1 MFGISYDT
9 WKEIC
14 DMYFSLYVG
23 IHKAYLQWFP
33 FSKLS
38 DADKIQIAGEDFFN
52 KYIKTGGFVL
62 FPEVMR
68 HSDNYIQKSDG
79 SFRNAT
85 LVSPIIYLVLQAIGK
100 EIATRYLSQRPADVG
115 VYYAGNYE
123 LNRSRYK
130 QDYDDFFKAINVGA
144 QQYRYFIKTDITSF
158 FSSINVN
165 ELIDRINEICNW
177 ATQTISQTQ
186 LLLLKELLLYC
197 GNGYYPLIE
206 NSMASSYMAT
216 VIFLDAI
223 DCELHEFIETKVEDV
238 SSFQMIRYV
247 DDLYILFSSDKPLD
261 QLTPVYNTVRNAYS
275 SILKKHGLALNAKKC
290 ALKETTEIN
299 EELKKSLYD
308 EYVNG
313 EEADIGI
320 FFAGKLQGFL
330 AEIYEM
336 LCGQGVTNDQ
346 YMKLIDKHFSSNDI
360 EFTPN
365 EVFNYLVYENQTEL
379 KQPEVSRIL
388 VQIINRDVSFLSV
401 DPKRLSVMVMQ
412 SGNDNAVKTMLN
424 QLFIRSR
431 AGVWNSYDTTIAIAY
446 LIQSKF
452 QHIDLLNVIHANS
465 PDLYSYYFYGCK
477 TSFICQIKKEKY
489 NRYLRCIEG
498 DTKAA
503 FLFFMSLCEK
513 NRANYLGAY
522 AYYKNFFDR
531 ISADMAFKAG
541 EDPYCKKHNYK
552 GYYHEGDFKR
562 LYQGIPDS
570 ELVIKQAHK
579 LRNANPLS
587 HSSAG
592 LIDSDSSSEDL
603 KDTQIKLDRLIHLY
617 AVNKHL

>member
-14 DMYFSLYVG
+14 GMYFSLHVG

-33 FSKLS
+33 FSKLTDEDKTEIS
-38 DADKIQIAGEDFFN
+38 AADFYN

-68 HSDNYIQKSDG
+68 HSDNFIQKSDG
-79 SFRNAT
+79 SFRNAA
-85 LVSPIIYLVLQAIGK
+85 LVSPIFYLVLQAIGK
-100 EIATRYLSQRPADVG
+100 EIATRYHSQRPVDVG

-123 LNRSRYK
+123 LNRPRYK
-130 QDYDDFFKAINVGA
+130 QDYDDFFKAINAGA
-144 QQYRYFIKTDITSF
+144 EQYQYFIKTDITSF
-158 FSSINVN
+158 FGNINVN
-165 ELIDRINEICNW
+165 ELIDRINEICNGI
-177 ATQTISQTQ
+177 TQTISQTQ

-197 GNGYYPLIE
+197 GDGYYPLIE

-216 VIFLDAI
+216 VVYLDAI
-223 DCELHEFIETKVEDV
+223 DCELHEFIKTKVEDV

-247 DDLYILFSSDKPLD
+247 DDLYILFSSEKTLD

-275 SILKKHGLALNAKKC
+275 SILKKHGLALNTKKC
-290 ALKETTEIN
+290 EVKETTEIN

-313 EEADIGI
+313 EEADIGE
-320 FFAGKLQGFL
+320 FFTGKLQGFL
-330 AEIYEM
+330 SEIYEK
-336 LCGQGVTNDQ
+336 LCGQGLTNEQ
-346 YMKLIDKHFSSNDI
+346 YAKLIDSHFKSDDI
-360 EFTPN
+360 EFTPE

-388 VQIINRDVSFLSV
+388 VQIINKDVSFLSI

-412 SGNDNAVKTMLN
+412 SGNDNAVKAMLN

-452 QHIDLLNVIHANS
+452 QHIDLLNVIYSNS
-465 PDLYSYYFYGCK
+465 LDLYSYYYHGCK
-477 TSFICQIKKEKY
+477 TSFVCQTRNEKF

-498 DTKAA
+498 DSKAA
-503 FLFFMSLCEK
+503 FLYFMSLCEK
-513 NRANYLGAY
+513 NRANYLGTY

-541 EDPYCKKHNYK
+541 VDPKYKKVNYN
-552 GYYHEGDFKR
+552 GYYKEGAFKR
-562 LYQGIPDS
+562 LYAGITDCDAII
-570 ELVIKQAHK
+570 EKAHE

-592 LIDSDSSSEDL
+592 LIEKDSTSKDLMNIQIDLDS
-603 KDTQIKLDRLIHLY
+603 LIDQYSANNHL
-617 AVNKHL
+617 